1 MTSQNDWKK
10 KLKIHQLSLINT
22 RRLRGGVSHA
32 AYAEARIK
40 NECSRARFQAKK
52 RIMITNIATKWRALS
67 GEGDWK
73 GLLDPLD
80 LDLRRYII
88 HYGERVQAV
97 YDAFIGDEKSKHCG
111 LSRYAKRHLFSKVGL
126 EQGNPYKYEV
136 TKYIYATTS
145 NISSSRGFIKRS
157 ISVDPPAGD
166 SNWIGYVAVGTVLG
180 RRDILIC
187 WRGTEG
193 TGEWVMNMRFDLA
206 SASAILGKKYDPK
219 VHDGW
224 YTMYTTA
231 HAGSAYN
238 STSCREQVRFRIL
251 LLD

>member
-1 MTSQNDWKK
+1 
-10 KLKIHQLSLINT
+10 
-22 RRLRGGVSHA
+22 LRGGVSHA